1 MKQKAL
7 IAPVTLNLLGTIV
20 GAGVFGLPAVFAETG
35 ILGGSLLYIGIITIS
50 IIIHLLYVE
59 VILGV
64 RGSHRIPGYALKL
77 IGPKSYWI
85 AVFSNFLKMA
95 GTSLAYIILGGEF
108 LSIFASGIGVWDNSF
123 VWSLLFWVTG
133 SIIVFFG
140 LRFVSHIESDLTAIL
155 IGFMIFSAI
164 VLFPFFDWN
173 MVAEIHAHKFAMAIG
188 IMFFSVT
195 GMTVLPETVEIAS
208 RKRRPTQ
215 IGVSLG
221 IIFAGIF
228 SWIFGVSITLAYPGI
243 SDVRGI
249 QLAFPPIFWWLIP
262 LIGILAVGTSFITF
276 TQAFK
281 NMMHF
286 DLKVPKLPSWLISV
300 GMPILLYLFVS
311 RNFLATIGF
320 IGSVLTAING
330 FIVCLCAY
338 KVLQKPKRFKSWI
351 DKFLPGSP
359 KTRGALNSFWQ
370 AVAIPMMFVLLFII
384 LQYLVANLF

>member
-1 MKQKAL
+1 MACVWYNNFALMKQKGL
-7 IAPVTLNLLGTIV
+7 IVPVALNLLGSIV

-35 ILGGSLLYIGIITIS
+35 ILGGTLLYLAIIVIS

-77 IGPKSYWI
+77 IGPKTYWL
-85 AVFSNFLKMA
+85 AVFSNFFKIA

-108 LSIFASGIGVWDNSF
+108 LSIFANGIGVWDNPF
-123 VWSLLFWVTG
+123 IWSVLFWITG
-133 SIIVFFG
+133 SFIVFFG
-140 LRFVSHIESDLTAIL
+140 LRLVSHVESDLTAIL
-155 IGFMIFSAI
+155 IGFMLFSAI
-164 VLFPFFDWN
+164 VLFPFFDWSI
-173 MVAEIHAHKFAMAIG
+173 AADIHAHKFAMAIG

-208 RKRRPTQ
+208 RKRRPAQ
-215 IGVSLG
+215 IGISFG
-221 IIFAGIF
+221 IIFAGLV
-228 SWIFGVSITLAYPGI
+228 SWIFGVCIASVYPGI
-243 SDVRGI
+243 TDVRGI
-249 QLAFPPIFWWLIP
+249 QHAFPPIFWWLIP

-338 KVLQKPKRFKSWI
+338 KVLQKLSAI
-351 DKFLPGSP
+351 NPG
-359 KTRGALNSFWQ
+359 
-370 AVAIPMMFVLLFII
+370 
-384 LQYLVANLF
+384 